1 MKKYKKSGHKV
12 INFIWIAVWLL
23 TFLLPQPMR
32 VYAAENVD
40 ITRTCSVRFEIP
52 AAYRE
57 ELKAQVL
64 TIRLYRIAEIT
75 EYGRYQGAPGYED
88 LHIDTL
94 STATTAEELTEL
106 AKNTA
111 SFLHIVNWQDVP
123 AASPNYELSII
134 NNEGIQSDMD
144 TGLYLVCVKPA
155 KVGNATYHAMPY
167 IISLPTL
174 ITTELNNGAKDLKW
188 VYDLTVDLKLGCE
201 RPTPA
206 PTLQPTPSPNSDPLP
221 EPTPEPTPLPTS
233 IPTPLPS
240 MTPRTSATPTQT
252 AYPSPYLVEED
263 GVLWEYFYDENGVL
277 GRRRKNRTGDDS
289 TLIHALGGTGTA
301 GVLFALFAILEKCKQ
316 RKLRKKDEEKEKYL
330 QEEKHRNNNS
340 TGWKTL
346 RNIFGLACLVGL
358 IILIIVCLQYYRLRQ
373 HNNAIN
379 REVLAESAEELEE
392 LQTEASDSV
401 AAYCWENGLPVVN
414 FNALKAINKDC
425 VAWIYACDGQISY
438 PVAASADEFYLTHAV
453 DGVEAKSG
461 AIYVDS
467 TADNPFQSGRAV
479 IYGHHMR
486 DGSMFQPLMNY
497 WHDRNYREECKNVYI
512 ITETRVYVYEI
523 SSIYVK
529 EYEELDFLTE
539 EQDLQDSIIDLVT
552 CEYSGLDTRL
562 VVEAVQ
568 KEIHE

>member
-57 ELKAQVL
+57 ELKTQVL
-64 TIRLYRIAEIT
+64 TVRLYQIAKIT
-75 EYGRYQGAPGYED
+75 EYGRYQGVPGYED
-88 LHIDTL
+88 LHVDTL
-94 STATTAEELTEL
+94 STATTAEELKEL

-111 SFLHIVNWQDVP
+111 SFLHIVNWEDAP
-123 AASPNYELSII
+123 ATSPNYEFSII
-134 NNEGIQSDMD
+134 NNEGIQSDID

-174 ITTELNNGAKDLKW
+174 ITTELMGAKDLKW

-206 PTLQPTPSPNSDPLP
+206 PTLQPTKPPVPDSSP
-221 EPTPEPTPLPTS
+221 EPTPF
-233 IPTPLPS
+233 PTPLPS
-240 MTPRTSATPTQT
+240 VTPQPSATPTPT
-252 AYPSPYLVEED
+252 AYPTPYLVEED

-277 GRRRKNRTGDDS
+277 GKRRKNRTGDDS
-289 TLIHALGGTGTA
+289 ILMLALGGTRTTGA
-301 GVLFALFAILEKCKQ
+301 MFALFAFLEKRKQ
-316 RKLRKKDEEKEKYL
+316 RKLRKKEEDKEKYL
-330 QEEKHRNNNS
+330 QEEKNRNNNS
-340 TGWKTL
+340 TGWKTF
-346 RNIFGLACLVGL
+346 RNIFGLACLVWL
-358 IILIIVCLQYYRLRQ
+358 IVLIIVCIQYYEMRQ
-373 HNNAIN
+373 HNDAIN
-379 REVLAESAEELEE
+379 REVLIESVEKPGELP
-392 LQTEASDSV
+392 TESSDSV
-401 AAYCWENGLPVVN
+401 ADYCRENGLPVVN
-414 FNALKAINKDC
+414 FNALKAVNKDC
-425 VAWIYACDGQISY
+425 VAWIYACNGKISY
-438 PVAASADEFYLTHAV
+438 PVVASADEYYLTHAV
-453 DGVEAKSG
+453 DGAEAKSG

-467 TADNPFQSGRAV
+467 TADNPFLNGRAV

-497 WHDRNYREECKNVYI
+497 WQDRNYREKCKNIYI
-512 ITETRVYVYEI
+512 ITETKVYVYEV

-562 VVEAVQ
+562 VVEAIQ

>member
-12 INFIWIAVWLL
+12 INFIWIAIWLL

-40 ITRTCSVRFEIP
+40 VTRTCSVRFEIP
-52 AAYRE
+52 AAYQE
-57 ELKAQVL
+57 ELKTQVL
-64 TIRLYRIAEIT
+64 TVRLYQIAKIT
-75 EYGRYQGAPGYED
+75 EYGRYQGVPGYED
-88 LHIDTL
+88 LHVDTL
-94 STATTAEELTEL
+94 STATTAEELKEL

-111 SFLHIVNWQDVP
+111 SFLHIVNWEDVP
-123 AASPNYELSII
+123 ATSPNYEFSII
-134 NNEGIQSDMD
+134 NNEGIQSDID

-174 ITTELNNGAKDLKW
+174 ITTELMGAKDLKW

-206 PTLQPTPSPNSDPLP
+206 PTLQPTKPPVPDSSP
-221 EPTPEPTPLPTS
+221 EPTPF
-233 IPTPLPS
+233 PTPLPS
-240 MTPRTSATPTQT
+240 VTPQPSATPTPT
-252 AYPSPYLVEED
+252 AYPTPYLVEED

-277 GRRRKNRTGDDS
+277 EKRRRNRTGDDS
-289 TLIHALGGTGTA
+289 ILMLALGGTRTT
-301 GVLFALFAILEKCKQ
+301 GVMFALFAFLEKRKQ
-316 RKLRKKDEEKEKYL
+316 RKLRKKEEDKEKYL
-330 QEEKHRNNNS
+330 QEEKNRNNNL
-340 TGWKTL
+340 TGWKTFW
-346 RNIFGLACLVGL
+346 NIFGLACLVWF
-358 IILIIVCLQYYRLRQ
+358 IVLIIVCIQYYEMRQ
-373 HNNAIN
+373 HNDAIN
-379 REVLAESAEELEE
+379 REVLIESAEKPGELP
-392 LQTEASDSV
+392 TESSDSV
-401 AAYCWENGLPVVN
+401 ADYCHENGLPIVN
-414 FNALKAINKDC
+414 FNALKAVNKDC
-425 VAWIYACDGQISY
+425 VAWIYACDGKISY
-438 PVAASADEFYLTHAV
+438 PVVASADEYYLTHAV
-453 DGVEAKSG
+453 DGAEAKSG

-467 TADNPFQSGRAV
+467 TADNPFLNGRAV

-497 WHDRNYREECKNVYI
+497 WQDRNYREKCKNIYI
-512 ITETRVYVYEI
+512 ITETKVYVYEV

-562 VVEAVQ
+562 VVEAIQ